1 MNVLVLSMFLF
12 MFENRKS
19 NITCTVIWVR
29 LHGRN
34 PEAEHHL
41 TGSDFIKKVGTEWGL
56 CG

>member
-1 MNVLVLSMFLF
+1 MFLF